1 MAKRIP
7 YHEQIADWPECSTPD
22 CHRPCG
28 NHGGG
33 VPKRFCS
40 RCHTKLVNG
49 TYDKPMVCANKD
61 SRLGFCC
68 PVDYDML
75 LPEIGKGLLTE
86 KLIKH
91 TIHCDHINGRRDG
104 DNASD
109 GNIQW
114 ICTFC
119 HAIKTS
125 LEGDNKGFKY
135 VSPQTT

>member
-1 MAKRIP
+1 MARKP
-7 YHEQIADWPECSTPD
+7 TYADLDPNWPICSTPGCD
-22 CHRPCG
+22 RKCA

-40 RCHTKLVNG
+40 KCHNSLTKG
-49 TYDKPMVCANKD
+49 TYDKPMVCSNKD
-61 SRLGFCC
+61 ERLGFKC
-68 PVDYDML
+68 PIDYEAL
-75 LPEIGKGLLTE
+75 LPQIGQGVLTE
-86 KLIKH
+86 KVIKH

-104 DNASD
+104 ENSSD

-135 VSPQTT
+135 T